1 MEQNENRQRQ
11 IVRTGIVGIATNVV
25 VAGTKAIVGA
35 AAGSAAIMLDAV
47 NNLTDAVS
55 SIVTIVGIKL
65 AGRPADD
72 KHPFGYGRM
81 EYFAAIIVAAIILV
95 AGGTSLIE
103 SIKGILHP
111 ETQTY
116 TTVGLVIIAVTVV
129 VKLLLGLYTRHTGKR
144 VKSDSLVASGTEC
157 MFDSLVSVSTLVSA
171 VLMLIFGWSLDS
183 WLAAIIACLIIKTG
197 VEMVLSPINE
207 LLGLRADVTLT
218 NDIKKSVREIPEVRG
233 AYDVVLHNY
242 GPTQLI
248 GALHVEVA
256 DTLSAA
262 DLHHLTRR
270 IQQKVRN
277 EFGIFVTVG
286 FYAHNAPGTP
296 AAAEEQRIRDHVMA
310 MDGVLGMH
318 GFYLSAEDR
327 LLSFDVVY
335 SFHLKQPVTLR
346 QNILT
351 WLEADYAGYDITIG
365 LDRNYSE

>member
-11 IVRTGIVGIATNVV
+11 IVRTGLIGVGTNAA
-25 VAGTKAIVGA
+25 VASAKAIVGA

-47 NNLTDAVS
+47 NNLTDALS
-55 SIVTIVGIKL
+55 SIVTIIGIKL
-65 AGRPADD
+65 ANRPADD
-72 KHPFGYGRM
+72 QHPFGHGRV
-81 EYFAAIIVAAIILV
+81 EYFAAIIVAAIVLV
-95 AGGTSLIE
+95 AGSTALVE
-103 SIKGILHP
+103 AVKGILHP

-116 TTVGLVIIAVTVV
+116 TTLGLIIIGVTIV
-129 VKLLLGLYTRHTGKR
+129 VKLLLGLYTRRMGKR
-144 VKSDSLVASGTEC
+144 TKSDSLIASGTDC
-157 MFDSLVSVSTLVSA
+157 MFDSIVSTSTLVSA
-171 VLMLIFGWSLDS
+171 ALMLLFGWKLDS
-183 WLAAIIACLIIKTG
+183 WLAAAIAILILKTG
-197 VEMVLSPINE
+197 IEIILSPINE
-207 LLGLRADVTLT
+207 LLGIRADATLT
-218 NDIKKSVREIPEVRG
+218 NDIKRSVREIPEVRG